1 MVSMADEAARSELE
15 RYRIGQAETW
25 LNGCKRL
32 VDMEKSMRALADEQ
46 RGMADGIGAIDYTRP
61 RAKKPPS
68 ADAIPEA
75 VARCMEVASDF
86 EALALDIS
94 ERRAE
99 AARALASME
108 SPIEAA
114 VLSRHYLLGDTW
126 ESLCTSFGYS
136 WRGIMQLRRRAL
148 LHAYDVMPHSERD
161 PHHRAL

>member
-1 MVSMADEAARSELE
+1 MGDATAQTELE
-15 RYRIGQAETW
+15 RYRIEQAERW

-32 VDMEKSMRALADEQ
+32 VEMEESMRALADSQ
-46 RGMADGIGAIDYTRP
+46 REMADGIGTIDYSKPKGKTPP
-61 RAKKPPS
+61 R

-86 EALALDIS
+86 EALACDIS
-94 ERRAE
+94 ERRAV

-148 LHAYDVMPHSERD
+148 LHAYEVMPHAERD

>member
-1 MVSMADEAARSELE
+1 MVRMADEAARAELE
-15 RYRIGQAETW
+15 RYRVEQAETW
-25 LNGCKRL
+25 LKGCKRL
-32 VDMEKSMRALADEQ
+32 VDMERSMRALAESQ
-46 RGMADGIGAIDYTRP
+46 REMADGIGTVDYTKPKTKSPP
-61 RAKKPPS
+61 R

-86 EALALDIS
+86 DALACDIS

-99 AARALASME
+99 AARALANMD

-161 PHHRAL
+161 PRHRAL

>member
-1 MVSMADEAARSELE
+1 MVRMADEAARSELE

-25 LNGCKRL
+25 LKGCKRL
-32 VDMEKSMRALADEQ
+32 VDMERSMRALADSQ
-46 RGMADGIGAIDYTRP
+46 REIADGIGTVDYTRP
-61 RAKKPPS
+61 KAKTPPR

-86 EALALDIS
+86 ETLALDIS

-99 AARALASME
+99 AARALARME
-108 SPIEAA
+108 SPVEAA
-114 VLSRHYLLGDTW
+114 ALSRHYLLGDTW
-126 ESLCTSFGYS
+126 ESLCAIFDYS

-161 PHHRAL
+161 PHHRAI